1 MSTFYDFLILTVFI
15 NAIIITCKD
24 FCNFVLNIAL
34 GSSPDGK
41 KFRSR
46 TQLAD
51 FFASEGITDLTAG
64 DFDFSVRGIHK
75 GVTPVVKK
83 PAKKAVGR
91 PSRSKDTASPVTS
104 TLAQK
109 LVIKMSFP
117 SVRTSQKGS
126 DDEDVEEP
134 VAKGKQKG
142 KGGKGKGSAKKGK
155 QKLEDKDAEKVPPRK
170 RGRPPKLKPD
180 AEAQGDLPA
189 STPGK
194 RGRKR
199 KTPPNSEV
207 AMGEEE
213 VKSPDTKEGK
223 GDVAPESADVSAEE
237 TPVKSPAKRG
247 RKPKLASSEKVVV
260 AEVHGSALEPV
271 CPIEVAQEKG
281 KQDTTGADVSTG
293 ANEPDMATTVASQ
306 PPRRGRGRP
315 KKVKASDPATTE
327 TPDVSQGDVVLEK
340 KSDEQE
346 MPTDNITS
354 IPDEPVAT
362 PKRRGRKPARETQPD
377 PVSEAATGATVA
389 TPRRRGRKR
398 ASESETLDSDTAA
411 VSVATPKRRGRKPSV
426 TSETATV
433 EVHAIPRDV
442 TVDESDVVQKT
453 DGQNSEVTEA
463 SHMPGAP
470 SEGSTVAVDALAAK
484 PSQRGR
490 KRAAA
495 IAESENTIS
504 QIIEPAPIELG
515 PRVRRKSWRL
525 SDSLYDSGE
534 VKPRAAHRKNSSN
547 RNKTTAAKHVTV
559 ASEDNTTTAE
569 ASELYTM
576 LKVPS
581 GGNSTAAQMDMI
593 ADKLA
598 KASDLHELSNIEQI
612 PKLPPSNIL
621 SDFSSNWEFLDNSD
635 VPPAVA
641 STSQMDLGPRD
652 DVECYS
658 TDLMIP
664 SEQGEPNADISLDV
678 KSPVQLDHSY
688 YCVNPRMQKVAKSK
702 SPPIAYMPVEKIPP
716 KLTTGGS
723 PAGKRTKVLSERKI
737 VRSPKGADD
746 TTGGGDFV
754 KSLPATGVT
763 ASDFFMSSSG
773 DNTVPP
779 QQGSVATLASG
790 SDQQKVTDVAAGSSL
805 SRTSVDAGAYIL
817 LA

>member
-1 MSTFYDFLILTVFI
+1 MLCDPSLPPGWTRKVTQRQ
-15 NAIIITCKD
+15 
-24 FCNFVLNIAL
+24 L
-34 GSSPDGK
+34 GRSAGKFDVYLYNPDGK

-51 FFASEGITDLTAG
+51 FFASEGITDMTAG

-75 GVTPVVKK
+75 GVTPAAKK
-83 PAKKAVGR
+83 SAKKAVGR
-91 PSRSKDTASPVTS
+91 PNRSKETASPVTS
-104 TLAQK
+104 TLSQK

-117 SVRTSQKGS
+117 VVRTSQKGS

-134 VAKGKQKG
+134 EAKGKQKG
-142 KGGKGKGSAKKGK
+142 KGRKGKGSAKKGK

-180 AEAQGDLPA
+180 AGAEGDLPA
-189 STPGK
+189 SIPGKK

-199 KTPPNSEV
+199 KTPPYSEV
-207 AMGEEE
+207 VMGEEE

-223 GDVAPESADVSAEE
+223 GDVAPESADVFAEE
-237 TPVKSPAKRG
+237 TPVKAPAKRG
-247 RKPKLASSEKVVV
+247 RKPKVASQKVVV

-271 CPIEVAQEKG
+271 CSTEVEQEEG
-281 KQDTTGADVSTG
+281 KQDTTSADVSTG
-293 ANEPDMATTVASQ
+293 ANEPDVATTVGSQ
-306 PPRRGRGRP
+306 PARRRRGRP
-315 KKVKASDPATTE
+315 KKVTASDPVATE
-327 TPDVSQGDVVLEK
+327 TPDVSQGDVAPEK
-340 KSDEQE
+340 KSDERE
-346 MPTDNITS
+346 VPTDNITS

-362 PKRRGRKPARETQPD
+362 PKRRGRKPARETQQD
-377 PVSEAATGATVA
+377 PVSVEATGATVA

-398 ASESETLDSDTAA
+398 ASESETLDSDTTS

-453 DGQNSEVTEA
+453 DGQNSEVITSKTET
-463 SHMPGAP
+463 SQGAP
-470 SEGSTVAVDALAAK
+470 SDGSTVAMDASAAK

-534 VKPRAAHRKNSSN
+534 VKPRSIHRKNSSN

-559 ASEDNTTTAE
+559 ASDDNTTTAE
-569 ASELYTM
+569 ATELYTM

-598 KASDLHELSNIEQI
+598 KTSDLNELSNIEQI

-664 SEQGEPNADISLDV
+664 SEHGEPNADISLDV
-678 KSPVQLDHSY
+678 KSPIQLDHSY
-688 YCVNPRMQKVAKSK
+688 YCVNPRMQKVSKSK
-702 SPPIAYMPVEKIPP
+702 SPPIAYMPVEKIP

-723 PAGKRTKVLSERKI
+723 PVGKRTKVLAERKI

-763 ASDFFMSSSG
+763 TSDFFMSSSG

-779 QQGSVATLASG
+779 QQGSVATLASS
-790 SDQQKVTDVAAGSSL
+790 SDQQKVTDIAAGSSL